1 MDGGLVILLVFVGL
15 SILDAMARKR
25 RRQLGQPPE
34 DQETD
39 TAWQPEESEDGEEPE
54 VRGYDSAAASETH
67 ADRVSQGRPRQQEHS
82 RSPEPPAQRP
92 PRSMI
97 PPELWDEIA
106 SLAKGVGQGTEAT
119 RAEAEPTLD
128 QRVPESTEVAWRTAE
143 SAPSEGPAP
152 STHGAVES
160 DPIPLARSRKPAPA
174 EGDVGAPLVARTG
187 SELALHGE
195 SRLPSESA
203 VPSAI
208 PTAGRHSGS
217 RVPLYTELFGAGDRA
232 SLRKAFVLK
241 EVLGPPVAERP
252 ETE

>member
-1 MDGGLVILLVFVGL
+1 
-15 SILDAMARKR
+15 
-25 RRQLGQPPE
+25 
-34 DQETD
+34 
-39 TAWQPEESEDGEEPE
+39 
-54 VRGYDSAAASETH
+54 
-67 ADRVSQGRPRQQEHS
+67 
-82 RSPEPPAQRP
+82 
-92 PRSMI
+92 MI

-106 SLAKGVGQGTEAT
+106 SLAKGAGQGTEAT
-119 RAEAEPTLD
+119 RADAEPTLD

-174 EGDVGAPLVARTG
+174 EGDVGASLVARTG

-203 VPSAI
+203 ALSAI
-208 PTAGRHSGS
+208 PTAEHHSGG
-217 RVPLYTELFGAGDRA
+217 RARLYTELFGAGDRA